1 ATGLGV
7 CWVAGDK
14 VPSRSSIL
22 GCGRAVQTSITSF
35 TSLKQEAYQ
44 AVHEGHLT
52 ILYDIYCL
60 MLLAPDPGVV
70 GQLLFFRN
78 RFALSIWLARRLNSG
93 TNHHR
98 HRREP

>member
-1 ATGLGV
+1 MGPVSVLSNIGV
-7 CWVAGDK
+7 KAGETDLAWL
-14 VPSRSSIL
+14 V
-22 GCGRAVQTSITSF
+22 
-35 TSLKQEAYQ
+35 
-44 AVHEGHLT
+44 